1 MSRHLYPSPHS
12 CRRRGHEN
20 RRSVACFLLS
30 LGAQLS
36 LTAAE
41 PTTNYLPLHPP
52 RTDEVTPLL
61 GNEHFGFYPRASAT
75 AGYDDNITLR
85 PTNPPDDF
93 IWTFSPGFTLL
104 AGESG
109 NSLGNST
116 SIRGASLGAEDQ
128 KSGVANRGLLTTSK
142 GFTIDYGAALRY
154 FSKNSD
160 QNTVDHA
167 ARINGVLPFE
177 RLKLRLQQ
185 DIQSLSDA
193 TIDFGTRTRRQVYN
207 TDLAAVYELTER
219 TSLQLDANQTIYDYQ
234 TGIGSREWRGM
245 GYVNY
250 VYSPTL
256 TLGIGGGGGL
266 LDPSNAD
273 SQSYTQARLRVGYAV
288 TEKVYL
294 DASGGAEFRKLGKGQ
309 PLARTPV
316 FDVGLGYA
324 LSPQVQV
331 RLSGGRRNQSSALYT
346 RQNYTDTSASLT
358 LTYQPMERV
367 AVYSAVDYHHL
378 GYEPTGGSTAASRR
392 DNYLALRVGVG
403 FELALRWSLG
413 LYYQYRENSSVDPLF
428 GYANNQT
435 GISLAWA
442 Y

>member
-1 MSRHLYPSPHS
+1 MGRNS
-12 CRRRGHEN
+12 
-20 RRSVACFLLS
+20 RRSVAFLLLS
-30 LGAQLS
+30 LGTQLS
-36 LTAAE
+36 STAAE

-85 PTNPPDDF
+85 PTNPADDF

-142 GFTIDYGAALRY
+142 GLTIDYGAALRY

-160 QNTVDHA
+160 QNAVDHA
-167 ARINGVLPFE
+167 ARINGVLPLE
-177 RLKLRLQQ
+177 RLKLHLFQ
-185 DIQSLSDA
+185 DLQSLSDA
-193 TIDFGTRTRRQVYN
+193 TIDFGTRTRRQQYI
-207 TDLAAVYELTER
+207 TELGASYSLTER
-219 TSLQLDANQTIYDYQ
+219 TSLQLDGYQAIHDYQ

-245 GYVNY
+245 GYANY
-250 VYSPTL
+250 TYSPTL
-256 TLGIGGGGGL
+256 TLGIGGGGGV
-266 LDPSNAD
+266 LDPSSAS
-273 SQSYTQARLRVGYAV
+273 SQSYTQVRVRVAYAV
-288 TEKVYL
+288 TEKVFL
-294 DASGGAEFRKLGKGQ
+294 DASGGAEFRKLGDGL
-309 PLARTPV
+309 PHTRTPV
-316 FDVGLGYA
+316 FDMGLAYA
-324 LSPQVQV
+324 LSPQFQV

-346 RQNYTDTSASLT
+346 RQNYADTSATLT
-358 LTYQPMERV
+358 LSYQPMERL

-378 GYEPTGGSTAASRR
+378 GYRSTGGGNPTTRR
-392 DNYLALRVGVG
+392 DDYLALRVGIG

-413 LYYQYRENSSVDPLF
+413 LYYQYRENSSADPLF
-428 GYANNQT
+428 EYANNQT